1 MTLRL
6 SIFERYSVVQTLLGD
21 CCVDILWYRCLW
33 ASEKHSTLK
42 QSHLERVLSQENIP
56 CQVYFC
62 SVSLWSI
69 ADSSSAQSDK
79 CLLEHIIFF
88 FRRRN
93 SKIFPR
99 VFELS
104 CCPGSCQSAA
114 RLHRHGVAEKSC
126 CSSHPGHG
134 AGEVLGT
141 SRAFSFSN
149 LCFYCKFV
157 ACLGGSRAVK
167 WPSFEKQTKTNSAFH
182 PQRWIWKR
190 SRASSAQCSV
200 QLQQLLQGP
209 SLTLLS
215 LMLLF
220 IFVRKLEQELIS
232 LSPVRGWPASW
243 PGSQPVSILFLGN
256 SQ

>member
-134 AGEVLGT
+134 AGE
-141 SRAFSFSN
+141 S
-149 LCFYCKFV
+149 
-157 ACLGGSRAVK
+157 
-167 WPSFEKQTKTNSAFH
+167 NSAFH